1 MQPLGEV
8 RRTQLWEQ
16 VAAELRRAIVLGEFG
31 PDEHL
36 IETNLAANMRV
47 SRGPV
52 REALR
57 QLEREALVRVNPNG
71 RTLVVGLSPAGIE
84 QTYDT
89 RLCLESYALE
99 LAAARVTDEDIVGL
113 QGLLDAAT
121 GAGPESTNALLNEL
135 DLRFHRS
142 FFVIGGNQVLLRLWE
157 TLSPQIQTL
166 LEITNVVNTRKQSIA
181 TKHQRIVD
189 ALAAKD
195 AAASIAHLT
204 SHLEEARE
212 VLLHRMAEVSLAES
226 APTPAA
232 REGVRGDTQRL

>member
-1 MQPLGEV
+1 M
-8 RRTQLWEQ
+8 
-16 VAAELRRAIVLGEFG
+16 
-31 PDEHL
+31 
-36 IETNLAANMRV
+36 
-47 SRGPV
+47 
-52 REALR
+52 
-57 QLEREALVRVNPNG
+57 
-71 RTLVVGLSPAGIE
+71 
-84 QTYDT
+84 
-89 RLCLESYALE
+89 
-99 LAAARVTDEDIVGL
+99 
-113 QGLLDAAT
+113 
-121 GAGPESTNALLNEL
+121 
-135 DLRFHRS
+135 
-142 FFVIGGNQVLLRLWE
+142 LLRLWE